1 MRILIADDG
10 ALFRAG
16 LASLLCARGHT
27 VVGQA
32 RDGFEALEQVRLLQ
46 PDVVLMGVE
55 MPRCSGV
62 EATRL
67 IKTELPEMK
76 VVLLTGSAETGAL
89 IDAVTRGIDGY
100 VVKEMPETQ
109 LVSAIE
115 ALAERGCPF
124 PANPSDPRRALS
136 GVVPQRRE

>member
-16 LASLLCARGHT
+16 LASLLRARGHT

-67 IKTELPEMK
+67 IKTELPETK

-109 LVSAIE
+109 LAYAIE
-115 ALAERGCPF
+115 ALVERGCPF
-124 PANPSDPRRALS
+124 PANPSDPRRAPS
-136 GVVPQRRE
+136 GVVPQGRE